1 MNLYCTCR
9 CSSFLFVHM
18 IFWLLILIAH
28 CIFKKVLQHFVVSAI
43 SATMMLLV
51 VKKLW
56 NKQIPIKT
64 FPVQRHYCLLWKIGP
79 DGKKTARFSLH
90 ALLSRPKK
98 IDPSVIYRKA
108 SPDQEVWW
116 ERAIWAISDPGK
128 DFDAGKLHSSMWKLF
143 HMEESASAA
152 SVFLFTRCEKAM
164 GDVMRDL
171 PQASEPLCATELLL
185 GKANQASLQ
194 LSTSTCAQCTFHP
207 LNLTESKKSRLEQRE
222 VLGTGKCLAPYIYH
236 RLTIYYS

>member
-1 MNLYCTCR
+1 
-9 CSSFLFVHM
+9 M

-116 ERAIWAISDPGK
+116 EHAIWAISDPGK
-128 DFDAGKLHSSMWKLF
+128 DFDGGKLHSSMWNLF
-143 HMEESASAA
+143 HMEERVVLPQYSCSPG
-152 SVFLFTRCEKAM
+152 VKKRM

-222 VLGTGKCLAPYIYH
+222 VLETGKCLAPSIYH
-236 RLTIYYS
+236 TLTILTIYYS

>member
-1 MNLYCTCR
+1 
-9 CSSFLFVHM
+9 
-18 IFWLLILIAH
+18 
-28 CIFKKVLQHFVVSAI
+28 
-43 SATMMLLV
+43 MLLV

-236 RLTIYYS
+236 ILTIYYS

>member
-1 MNLYCTCR
+1 
-9 CSSFLFVHM
+9 
-18 IFWLLILIAH
+18 
-28 CIFKKVLQHFVVSAI
+28 
-43 SATMMLLV
+43 MMLLV

>member
-1 MNLYCTCR
+1 
-9 CSSFLFVHM
+9 M

-28 CIFKKVLQHFVVSAI
+28 CIFKKVVQHFVVSAI
-43 SATMMLLV
+43 CATMMLLV

-236 RLTIYYS
+236 ILTIYYS

>member
-1 MNLYCTCR
+1 
-9 CSSFLFVHM
+9 M

-28 CIFKKVLQHFVVSAI
+28 CIFKKVVQHFVVSAI
-43 SATMMLLV
+43 CATMMLLV

-194 LSTSTCAQCTFHP
+194 LSTNTCAQCTFHP

>member
-1 MNLYCTCR
+1 MTEEDQD
-9 CSSFLFVHM
+9 LF
-18 IFWLLILIAH
+18 
-28 CIFKKVLQHFVVSAI
+28 
-43 SATMMLLV
+43 
-51 VKKLW
+51 
-56 NKQIPIKT
+56 
-64 FPVQRHYCLLWKIGP
+64 
-79 DGKKTARFSLH
+79 DG
-90 ALLSRPKK
+90 
-98 IDPSVIYRKA
+98 
-108 SPDQEVWW
+108 
-116 ERAIWAISDPGK
+116 
-128 DFDAGKLHSSMWKLF
+128 GKLHSSMWNLF
-143 HMEESASAA
+143 HMEERVVLPQYSCSPG
-152 SVFLFTRCEKAM
+152 VKKRM